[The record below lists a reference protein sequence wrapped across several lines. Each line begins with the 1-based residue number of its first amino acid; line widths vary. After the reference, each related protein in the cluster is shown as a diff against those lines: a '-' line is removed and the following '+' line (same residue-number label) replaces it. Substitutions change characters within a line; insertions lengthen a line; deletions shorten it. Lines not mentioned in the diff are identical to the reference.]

1 MGAFGSG
8 IPGDLSGGLPGGL
21 PYKGIARGSVGWSI
35 GFSVLLIVLGL
46 VALAAP
52 LLAGVVVETLIAWLL
67 IFGGIGH
74 FVLAWHVRGAGSHL
88 WEFLV
93 GVAYIAAGIFLL
105 VHPLAGLVSLTLFLG
120 AYLMI
125 KGIFELI
132 AGFTV
137 RGVSGG
143 VWLFV
148 DAIVSM
154 ILAGFIWLHLPSTAE
169 WAVGTLLGVAILF
182 SGISRLAL
190 ALAARRSHSP
200 LIASSL

>member
-1 MGAFGSG
+1 MGTMGTL
-8 IPGDLSGGLPGGL
+8 GDGLPVR
-21 PYKGIARGSVGWSI
+21 GISRGSVGWSI

-46 VALAAP
+46 VALATP
-52 LLAGVVVETLIAWLL
+52 FIAGVVIETIVAWLL

-74 FVLAWHVRGAGSHL
+74 FVLAWHVRGAGSHI

-93 GVAYIAAGIFLL
+93 GLAYIAAGVFLFL
-105 VHPLAGLVSLTLFLG
+105 HPVAGLVSLTLFLG

-143 VWLFV
+143 GWIFV
-148 DAIVSM
+148 DAVVSI

-169 WAVGTLLGVAILF
+169 WVVGTLLGVAILF

-190 ALAARRSHSP
+190 ALAARRTHAA
-200 LIASSL
+200 LV